1 MSAQNIEQDVVSVAV
16 DQDMEAKLVWR
27 KPSVEDLQVAV
38 GTQSVGLGNNDG
50 SASHT

>member
-1 MSAQNIEQDVVSVAV
+1 MSVELNEQQPASLITNQEMAD
-16 DQDMEAKLVWR
+16 KLAWH
-27 KPSVEDLQVAV
+27 KPLIEDLQVAV